1 MHQVS
6 IDSVGQA
13 NTRDPNIRIGRAHN
27 CQTWRLGKGNVMYL
41 KKILVGAAVF
51 LVSVFLCNLIA
62 LSLMWSFPEIGW
74 ARFFPENYHTLGWGG
89 YFDFPLWRS
98 WIVGLFICAITFVWM
113 YRKASPRL

>member
-1 MHQVS
+1 MVERVRAGGQRPQV
-6 IDSVGQA
+6 IKTWFARQA
-13 NTRDPNIRIGRAHN
+13 Y
-27 CQTWRLGKGNVMYL
+27 V

-62 LSLMWSFPEIGW
+62 LSLMWCFPEIGP
-74 ARFFPENYHTLGWGG
+74 RFFPENYHTLGWGG

>member
-13 NTRDPNIRIGRAHN
+13 NTLDPNIRIGRAHN
-27 CQTWRLGKGNVMYL
+27 CQTWRLWKGNMMYL

-74 ARFFPENYHTLGWGG
+74 ARFFPEN
-89 YFDFPLWRS
+89 
-98 WIVGLFICAITFVWM
+98 
-113 YRKASPRL
+113 